1 MKKRLH
7 FLMFL
12 VLTLSAQSFA
22 GKDKYVC
29 TIQQVQALHSSGSFN
44 TLDSYLLGKSFTI
57 DRDTGKIVG
66 KPFENKNHKET
77 QIIDPGSEKS
87 SYKHIVASNP
97 PDTEFQYVY
106 IREFTNGPKKPFWGT
121 DDGDKVLSGICK

>member
-1 MKKRLH
+1 LTNKAGDMKKILH

-22 GKDKYVC
+22 GNDKYIC

-44 TLDSYLLGKSFTI
+44 TLDS
-57 DRDTGKIVG
+57 
-66 KPFENKNHKET
+66 
-77 QIIDPGSEKS
+77 
-87 SYKHIVASNP
+87 IVASDP

-121 DDGDKVLSGICK
+121 DDGDKVLSGLCK